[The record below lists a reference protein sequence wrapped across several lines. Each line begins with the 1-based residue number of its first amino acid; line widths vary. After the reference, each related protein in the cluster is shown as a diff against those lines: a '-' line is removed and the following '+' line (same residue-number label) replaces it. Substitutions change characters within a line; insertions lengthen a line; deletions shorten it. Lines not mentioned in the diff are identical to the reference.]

1 MYEFKPLRSNQ
12 KAQKLIIL
20 FFAGS
25 AALLILSVFLK
36 GIPFLWVIQL
46 LAILLAGAAVF
57 LVTRYVTKTYEYA
70 VESTEGGGDLTVT
83 EISSG
88 GKRRITVCRV
98 SLSGLCEVRD
108 IEGKDDRL
116 EALKKEK
123 RRIFDYRP
131 DLLPEKSI
139 LAVAREGGEEYI
151 LLLAYSEEFLSILR
165 KDDNERDI

>member
-1 MYEFKPLRSNQ
+1 MYEFKPLRTND

-20 FFAGS
+20 FFLGS

-46 LAILLAGAAVF
+46 FAILLAGAAIF

-70 VESTEGGGDLTVT
+70 VETVEEGTDLTVT

-98 SLSGLCEVRD
+98 SLSGISEARA

-116 EALKKEK
+116 EALKREK

-131 DLLPEKSI
+131 DLLPERSI
-139 LAVAREGGEEYI
+139 LAVAKEGGQEYV
-151 LLLAYSEEFLSILR
+151 LLLAYGEEFLSILR